1 MTAPAPRVRRVE
13 GIVPDHT
20 VLGLTLLAI
29 GSIILAGFAIPG
41 FDRYTLVGVS
51 AVCLTA
57 FALSREYGFAIP
69 AGITGG
75 LGTMVLIT
83 SSGPLDPMTT
93 SAVFF
98 LSVATGFAAIWVLGL
113 LALPRETHPWP
124 LAPAAV
130 LGTLGILLAANQPSA
145 FSWVQAG
152 IATILV
158 VGGAVM
164 VLRRQQH

>member
-1 MTAPAPRVRRVE
+1 MTASAPRVRRVE
-13 GIVPDHT
+13 GIVPDRT

-29 GSIILAGFAIPG
+29 GSIILAGFAIQG

-51 AVCLTA
+51 AICLIA

-69 AGITGG
+69 GGITGG

-93 SAVFF
+93 STVFF
-98 LSVATGFAAIWVLGL
+98 LSLAAGFAAIWVLGL
-113 LALPRETHPWP
+113 LAVPRETHPWP
-124 LAPAAV
+124 LAPATV
-130 LGTLGILLAANQPSA
+130 LGTLGFLAAAGQPSA
-145 FSWVQAG
+145 FAWVQAG

-158 VGGAVM
+158 VGGAGM
-164 VLRRQQH
+164 VLRRRQN